1 MDKQRLIIFFI
12 SGEFLLYDLVVSV
25 YQLHQGRFSGK
36 LTSVFFHT
44 SLSGV
49 IPTFAIP
56 GHLTLTFKI
65 IIPVAM
71 KILDQTQI
79 KQKIKRLAIEI
90 LENNFEEKS
99 IILAGINNNG
109 TGFARLLEKELKKI
123 TAIKIQL
130 VTIRLNPA
138 APLSAPIEMDIAVEH
153 LKGKTIIVVDDVANT
168 GRTIFYACKP
178 ILDIIPKKLEV
189 AVLVD
194 RKHKT
199 FPIYPKYV
207 GVSLATTLKEDIDL
221 KIHQKEE
228 WGVFLN

>member
-1 MDKQRLIIFFI
+1 
-12 SGEFLLYDLVVSV
+12 
-25 YQLHQGRFSGK
+25 
-36 LTSVFFHT
+36 
-44 SLSGV
+44 
-49 IPTFAIP
+49 
-56 GHLTLTFKI
+56 
-65 IIPVAM
+65 M

-79 KQKIKRLAIEI
+79 KQKIKRLAFEI

-99 IILAGINNNG
+99 IVLAGVNNNG
-109 TGFARLLEKELKKI
+109 TGFAKLLEKELKKI
-123 TAIKIQL
+123 TEITIQI

-138 APLSAPIEMDIAVEH
+138 APLSTPIDLDTPVES
-153 LKGKTIIVVDDVANT
+153 LKGKSIIVIDDVANT

-207 GVSLATTLKEDIDL
+207 GFSLATTLKEDIAIEIISA
-221 KIHQKEE
+221 KE
-228 WGVFLN
+228 WGVYLS

>member
-1 MDKQRLIIFFI
+1 
-12 SGEFLLYDLVVSV
+12 
-25 YQLHQGRFSGK
+25 
-36 LTSVFFHT
+36 
-44 SLSGV
+44 
-49 IPTFAIP
+49 
-56 GHLTLTFKI
+56 
-65 IIPVAM
+65 M
-71 KILDQTQI
+71 KILDKTQI

-99 IILAGINNNG
+99 IYLGGINNNG

-123 TAIKIQL
+123 TSIEIHLFTIK
-130 VTIRLNPA
+130 VNPA
-138 APLSAPIEMDIAVEH
+138 APLSTQIEVNTPVQS

-178 ILDIIPKKLEV
+178 LLDIIPKKLEA

-221 KIHQKEE
+221 QILDTAD